1 MNISAQAAELA
12 IAYALSAG
20 GMFGGLLL
28 LRADR
33 RAYFRWPLY
42 SVVAMA
48 LGVVSWNALRKYV
61 FPPEW
66 VITRHAFIYYG
77 ALATYVVMGFALG
90 LVMGRLTRRASREAA
105 SEPFER

>member
-1 MNISAQAAELA
+1 MNISAQATELA
-12 IAYALSAG
+12 IAYGLAAG

-28 LRADR
+28 MRADR

-48 LGVVSWNALRKYV
+48 LGVVSWNGLRRYV

-66 VITRHAFIYYG
+66 AITHHAFIYYG
-77 ALATYVVMGFALG
+77 ALTIYVVMGFALG
-90 LVMGRLTRRASREAA
+90 LLMARLTRRVPQDPKA
-105 SEPFER
+105 EPFER